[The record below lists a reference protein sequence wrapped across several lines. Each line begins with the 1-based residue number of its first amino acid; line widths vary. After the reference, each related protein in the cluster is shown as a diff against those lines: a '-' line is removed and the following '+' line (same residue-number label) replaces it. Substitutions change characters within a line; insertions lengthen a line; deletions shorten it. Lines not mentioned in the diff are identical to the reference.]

1 MAQQSSQQSEQDD
14 GAAQQKPQGPVMP
27 DTAETRRYSEKAGF
41 GGMDGLER
49 DKVAT
54 TPGSGEPSPI

>member
-1 MAQQSSQQSEQDD
+1 METPSSSSP
-14 GAAQQKPQGPVMP
+14 GTRNTAPGPVVP

-41 GGMDGLER
+41 GGMNGLER